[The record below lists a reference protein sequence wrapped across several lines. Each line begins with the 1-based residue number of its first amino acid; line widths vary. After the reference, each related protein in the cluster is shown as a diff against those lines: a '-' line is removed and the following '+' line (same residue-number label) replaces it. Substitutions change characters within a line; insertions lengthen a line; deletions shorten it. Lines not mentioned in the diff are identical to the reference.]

1 MKQRNRTNYL
11 FALGVLGLTFGFYSC
26 VDNRYDLDDID
37 MTLGVNTDLQLP
49 TSSVGDILLKNI
61 MDLKEDGVVQTVP
74 NPLDPGNMMYVVRQ
88 SGTADIDP
96 VKIARIEIDAPT
108 VETFTSTVEMS
119 KIFGAKVKSAKAP
132 AKFGDITLPEDETY
146 RYAIGEDQGK
156 QTIEPSTAKN
166 ISADVL
172 SITAVKFEET
182 TITLSLNIIGFPSH
196 IDKMHMDGL
205 ELRLPEDLNVTSCTL
220 NGVEAVSI
228 DAGVIKLTEDIDV
241 DARSISEPVTLT
253 LTIGG
258 ATTGTDF
265 NFDSDKHEATLSGE
279 FKINGAFRIETA
291 EMDKA
296 AITQMV
302 IDYIIKHPGTTPSW
316 DEVEGMIP
324 TSITLTGNTW
334 FDRGIHLTHVSGKFQ
349 HEVGTIDP
357 LKLNDLP
364 KFLDDDDVV
373 LDLANPMIF
382 LNIENGLPATITTG
396 LTFKSDTDRDEDGNI
411 IPRSTGV
418 LEIIGNASNKYYLAD
433 HEEDKYLP
441 EGNKDAMFERVEGL
455 PMLIWKIPKEVNVE
469 VATVKLSANDLDI
482 TKEYPIAVS
491 YDVYAPLVF
500 GKEFQLVYS
509 GVEND
514 WDLSEDIGNLQPEFI
529 EVKATVSSSLPAA
542 MNLTLDFIDE
552 HGNKIT
558 TVKDNT
564 ISCPANNT
572 NAIELKIKAKEG
584 HTLNEIL
591 SGKDKNGK
599 PCPKLDGIRYRAT
612 LHNPIE
618 GKALNDQATIKI
630 SDVKVSL
637 KGILIYDAN

>member
-96 VKIARIEIDAPT
+96 VKIDRIEIDAPT

-119 KIFGAKVKSAKAP
+119 KNLGAKVKSAKAP
-132 AKFGDITLPEDETY
+132 AKDGEITLPEDETY
-146 RYAIGEDQGK
+146 RYVISEDQGK

-182 TITLSLNIIGFPSH
+182 TITLSLNITGFPSH

-205 ELRLPEDLNVTSCTL
+205 ELRLPEALDVTSCTL
-220 NGVEAVSI
+220 NGAEAVSI

-241 DARSISEPVTLT
+241 DARSISEPVKLI

-258 ATTGTDF
+258 ATTGNGFT
-265 NFDSDKHEATLSGE
+265 FDSDKHEATLSGE

-296 AITQMV
+296 AITQMM
-302 IDYIIKHPGTTPSW
+302 IDYIMKHPGTTPSW

-334 FDRGIHLTHVSGKFQ
+334 FDRGIHLTHVSGEFQ
-349 HEVGTIDP
+349 HEVGDIEP

-382 LNIENGLPATITTG
+382 LNIENGLPTSVKTR
-396 LTFKSDTDRDEDGNI
+396 LTFMSDTDGNT
-411 IPRSTGV
+411 PRSTGV
-418 LEIIGNASNKYYLAD
+418 LEISGNAINKYYLAG

-441 EGNKDAMFERVEGL
+441 EENKDAMFERVEGL
-455 PMLIWKIPKEVNVE
+455 PMLIRKIPKEVNVE

-500 GKEFQLVYS
+500 GEKFKLVYS
-509 GVEND
+509 DVEND

-529 EVKATVSSSLPAA
+529 EVKAKVSSSLPAA
-542 MNLTLDFIDE
+542 MNLTLDFIDQ

-558 TVKDNT
+558 TVEDNA
-564 ISCPANNT
+564 ISCPANSNDVSI
-572 NAIELKIKAKEG
+572 ALKIKAKEG

-612 LHNPIE
+612 LDNPKE
-618 GKALNDQATIKI
+618 GEALNDQATIKI